1 MSSLKQ
7 SFYYYDLFHLI
18 LVVNSWKCK
27 QENIDLFILAFQQ
40 KFSSIKII
48 IIKIIILLFL
58 IVIILTSDKM

>member
-48 IIKIIILLFL
+48 IKIIILLFL